1 MSNKLISRE
10 EALLIS
16 LKMIEQCEERKSD
29 EVDLLQ
35 TFDAAVWAS
44 EFCNRHPD
52 AEFNDMVSWFASA
65 LMTGYDFRR
74 YHMEQE

>member
-1 MSNKLISRE
+1 MSDRLISKE
-10 EALLIS
+10 EALKIS
-16 LKMIEQCEERKSD
+16 LKMIEQYDKQKSEE
-29 EVDLLQ
+29 VNLLE
-35 TFDAAVWAS
+35 TFDAAIWAS
-44 EFCNRHPD
+44 EFCNRHPE